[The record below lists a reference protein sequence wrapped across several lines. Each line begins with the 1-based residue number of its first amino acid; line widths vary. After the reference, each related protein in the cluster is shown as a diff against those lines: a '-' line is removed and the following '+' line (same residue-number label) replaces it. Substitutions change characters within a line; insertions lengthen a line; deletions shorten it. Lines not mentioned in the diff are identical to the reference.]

1 MFEGKFDTS
10 KLNKIKEDI
19 LEKQYLYLAVCT
31 GLAALIVNNA
41 ENKDVDL
48 DVNLVFSTCVLVVM
62 QLVAHFREVIQKG
75 SDDVGVQLPEID
87 EQGNL
92 VNPSLQIVEPE
103 EDECGKADVDSEN
116 IIFNP
121 PKRVQEEMYDM
132 LELYET
138 WEESDD
144 YESDHDLPKKQYFDY
159 NNEALL
165 SLSDNDY
172 VNATNFLGTNF
183 KVALGIDEQK
193 VDVSDSDKEKIM
205 SYILDKLPI
214 NVTISILTQGKKL
227 YKIGVNE
234 NKRYYLF
241 EVLNPLEV
249 DQDSVG
255 EQLVFSTEEDLGYTY
270 VDLLKKILDSK
281 FPKLIGYGSLSVLN
295 NFEKQFLSK

>member
-121 PKRVQEEMYDM
+121 PKRVQEEIYDM

-255 EQLVFSTEEDLGYTY
+255 EQLVFSTEEDLGYNY